1 MSETSHNLF
10 LHWGDYKAESSIDAN
25 QISVEVV
32 EAEPFTSTYSTNIR
46 GKVDGIE
53 YCIPLHNLNSAN
65 KQLLRDY
72 DKLYKKGKIKNGQQ
86 IEILTWMDK
95 SSKNPEYKLRKCRI
109 VP

>member
-1 MSETSHNLF
+1 MSETSHTSF
-10 LHWGDYKAESSIDAN
+10 LKWGTYKSESSIDHDN
-25 QISVEVV
+25 IPVEIT
-32 EAEPFTSTYSTNIR
+32 EAETFESTYSTNIR

-53 YCIPLHNLNSAN
+53 YAIPLWNVNSAN

-95 SSKNPEYKLRKCRI
+95 SSKNPEYKLRKWRI
-109 VP
+109 VL